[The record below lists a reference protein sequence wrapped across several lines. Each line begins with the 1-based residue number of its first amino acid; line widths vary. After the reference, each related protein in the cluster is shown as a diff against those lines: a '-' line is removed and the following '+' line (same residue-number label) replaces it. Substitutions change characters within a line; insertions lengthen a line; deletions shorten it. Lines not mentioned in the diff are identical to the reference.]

1 MAGTGVSGKKL
12 TVFYST
18 NKNESYGM
26 NKKVSIATLSAFLV
40 ATSPAMAVNEAN
52 TLYVN
57 LELSLNRTT
66 VGMIIQSISE
76 QTGYEFSYDESILSK
91 EISKVS
97 VRVKNEHIESVLK
110 KVFKNTDI
118 SYRIVDNR
126 IFLQDNAKTENVS
139 FASVQQVKRTIRGTV
154 VDNTGLPVIGANV
167 IVKGSAGVGTVTN
180 VDGDFTLEGIEDGA
194 TLMISYIGYVDQ
206 EVAVAKGKNDYKI
219 TIHEDTQNLDEV
231 VVVGYG
237 TQTKVNLTDR
247 KSVV

>member
-1 MAGTGVSGKKL
+1 
-12 TVFYST
+12 
-18 NKNESYGM
+18 M

-126 IFLQDNAKTENVS
+126 IFLL
-139 FASVQQVKRTIRGTV
+139 R
-154 VDNTGLPVIGANV
+154 
-167 IVKGSAGVGTVTN
+167 
-180 VDGDFTLEGIEDGA
+180 
-194 TLMISYIGYVDQ
+194 
-206 EVAVAKGKNDYKI
+206 
-219 TIHEDTQNLDEV
+219 
-231 VVVGYG
+231 
-237 TQTKVNLTDR
+237 
-247 KSVV
+247 

>member
-1 MAGTGVSGKKL
+1 
-12 TVFYST
+12 
-18 NKNESYGM
+18 M

-66 VGMIIQSISE
+66 VGLVIQSISE

-118 SYRIVDNR
+118 SYRIDR
-126 IFLQDNAKTENVS
+126 IESSSFYPIHQNIRVS
-139 FASVQQVKRTIRGTV
+139 IVQGSDST
-154 VDNTGLPVIGANV
+154 NTY
-167 IVKGSAGVGTVTN
+167 S
-180 VDGDFTLEGIEDGA
+180 
-194 TLMISYIGYVDQ
+194 
-206 EVAVAKGKNDYKI
+206 
-219 TIHEDTQNLDEV
+219 
-231 VVVGYG
+231 
-237 TQTKVNLTDR
+237 
-247 KSVV
+247 

>member
-1 MAGTGVSGKKL
+1 MQRLIKKCCPVWEVLLAGTGVSGKKL

-18 NKNESYGM
+18 NKNESHGM

-66 VGMIIQSISE
+66 VGMVIQSISE

-126 IFLQDNAKTENVS
+126 IILQDNAKTENVA

-206 EVAVAKGKNDYKI
+206 VVAVAKG
-219 TIHEDTQNLDEV
+219 
-231 VVVGYG
+231 
-237 TQTKVNLTDR
+237 
-247 KSVV
+247 

>member
-1 MAGTGVSGKKL
+1 
-12 TVFYST
+12 
-18 NKNESYGM
+18 M

-66 VGMIIQSISE
+66 VGMVIQSISQ

-126 IFLQDNAKTENVS
+126 IFLQDNAK
-139 FASVQQVKRTIRGTV
+139 A
-154 VDNTGLPVIGANV
+154 
-167 IVKGSAGVGTVTN
+167 
-180 VDGDFTLEGIEDGA
+180 
-194 TLMISYIGYVDQ
+194 
-206 EVAVAKGKNDYKI
+206 
-219 TIHEDTQNLDEV
+219 
-231 VVVGYG
+231 
-237 TQTKVNLTDR
+237 
-247 KSVV
+247 KSVSLQVFNRLRGQSEVRLSIIPAFLLSGQMSL

>member
-1 MAGTGVSGKKL
+1 MLLAGTGVSGKKL

-18 NKNESYGM
+18 NKNESHGM

-154 VDNTGLPVIGANV
+154 VDNTGLPVIG
-167 IVKGSAGVGTVTN
+167 VKCHSERKCWCWY
-180 VDGDFTLEGIEDGA
+180 GD
-194 TLMISYIGYVDQ
+194 
-206 EVAVAKGKNDYKI
+206 KC
-219 TIHEDTQNLDEV
+219 
-231 VVVGYG
+231 
-237 TQTKVNLTDR
+237 R
-247 KSVV
+247 R

>member
-1 MAGTGVSGKKL
+1 
-12 TVFYST
+12 
-18 NKNESYGM
+18 M

-66 VGMIIQSISE
+66 VGMVIQSISQ

-118 SYRIVDNR
+118 SYRIV
-126 IFLQDNAKTENVS
+126 S
-139 FASVQQVKRTIRGTV
+139 C
-154 VDNTGLPVIGANV
+154 
-167 IVKGSAGVGTVTN
+167 
-180 VDGDFTLEGIEDGA
+180 
-194 TLMISYIGYVDQ
+194 
-206 EVAVAKGKNDYKI
+206 KI
-219 TIHEDTQNLDEV
+219 TQRQKVCLLQVFNRLRGQSEV
-231 VVVGYG
+231 RLSIIPAFLLSG
-237 TQTKVNLTDR
+237 QMSL
-247 KSVV
+247 